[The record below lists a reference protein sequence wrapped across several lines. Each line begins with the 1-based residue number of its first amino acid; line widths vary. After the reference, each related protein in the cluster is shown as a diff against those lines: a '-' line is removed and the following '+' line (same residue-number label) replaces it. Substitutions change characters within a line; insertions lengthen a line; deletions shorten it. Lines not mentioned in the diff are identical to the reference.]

1 MWKRALKVT
10 ESLKVKRGDVLGTF
24 TLQCK
29 KENKKEDS
37 KDNQFIYIYIFIGK

>member
-1 MWKRALKVT
+1 MAMWKRALKVT

-29 KENKKEDS
+29 KENKKGRF
-37 KDNQFIYIYIFIGK
+37 KG